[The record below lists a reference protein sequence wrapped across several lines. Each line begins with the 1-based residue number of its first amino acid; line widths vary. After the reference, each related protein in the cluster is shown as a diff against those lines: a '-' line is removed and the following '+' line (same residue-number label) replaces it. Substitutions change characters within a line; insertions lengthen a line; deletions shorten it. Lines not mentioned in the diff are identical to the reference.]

1 MPVDILFTWM
11 FPHYLKIIVV
21 SPMAKMVVSLSV
33 VPLGTGSPSLSKYV
47 KRVTEV
53 IRGSGLRYKTGAGFT
68 DIEVD
73 TYDQLAQLLAKIEAA
88 LAEMGAQRISYTIKI
103 DRRMDKEVFIEE
115 KIAKAEGI

>member
-1 MPVDILFTWM
+1 VNVSALFKNSCYSSHGQDGCQPVGGAAGDRL
-11 FPHYLKIIVV
+11 
-21 SPMAKMVVSLSV
+21 
-33 VPLGTGSPSLSKYV
+33 PSLSKYV

-103 DRRMDKEVFIEE
+103 DRRMDKEVFIDE